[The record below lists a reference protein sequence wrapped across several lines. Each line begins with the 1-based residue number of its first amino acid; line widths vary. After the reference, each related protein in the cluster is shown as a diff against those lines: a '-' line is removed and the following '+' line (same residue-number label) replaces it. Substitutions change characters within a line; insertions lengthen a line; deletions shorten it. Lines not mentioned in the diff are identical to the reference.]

1 MGKHIRLV
9 FTDEDVSIEAELLE
23 QEAPETCRVIWDRLP
38 LEADAVHAIYSGSEI
53 AFFIPQDIVIEPENQ
68 TSRTIPG
75 DVAFYHH
82 PPGVTYGWLD
92 GITEICWFYDRDSR
106 PTMPD
111 GPVSMNIFARIVG
124 DPVAF
129 YSVCHRIRREGAK
142 RFRVERVE

>member
-1 MGKHIRLV
+1 MGKHVRLV

-38 LEADAVHAIYSGSEI
+38 LEGDAVHAIYSGSEI
-53 AFFIPQDIVIEPENQ
+53 AFFISQDIVIEPENQ

-106 PTMPD
+106 PNMPD
-111 GPVSMNIFARIVG
+111 GPVSMNIFGRIVG
-124 DPVAF
+124 DPAEF
-129 YSVCHRIRREGAK
+129 YSLCYRMRREGAK
-142 RFRVERVE
+142 RFRVERA